1 MDIYPAP
8 ILTSLV
14 LSALTPAL
22 SDIASPEEQTQ
33 ESALEAVTWRC
44 GEA

>member
-8 ILTSLV
+8 ILSSLV
-14 LSALTPAL
+14 LSALTLAL

-33 ESALEAVTWRC
+33 EAALEAVTWRS
-44 GEA
+44 GVA